1 MIKKVILA
9 ITFLVVAMIASIK
22 GVTDGAIP
30 MKVAILTNTSIYP
43 LSGYTYKT
51 EESLCFIVNGK
62 IYFVPERFETDLA
75 SIPRWYWSIISPARS
90 DLIESA
96 IIHDYL
102 YQCHTKFTRKQS
114 DDILYSSLLHEGV
127 SEYVAG
133 KMYFAVRLFGASH
146 FKDLDCENMY
156 GYEKARVTVKG
167 A

>member
-1 MIKKVILA
+1 MVLIIGV
-9 ITFLVVAMIASIK
+9 IK
-22 GVTDGAIP
+22 GITDEATP

-51 EESLCFIVNGK
+51 ESELCFLVNK
-62 IYFVPERFETDLA
+62 QILSVPAKFETDLA

-102 YQCHTKFTRKQS
+102 YQCHTSFTRKEA
-114 DDILYSSLLHEGV
+114 DDILYASLLNEGV
-127 SEYVAG
+127 DRFIAG
-133 KMYFAVRLFGASH
+133 KMYFAVRVFGSSH

-156 GYEKARVTVKG
+156 GYQKFRENNTAT
-167 A
+167 